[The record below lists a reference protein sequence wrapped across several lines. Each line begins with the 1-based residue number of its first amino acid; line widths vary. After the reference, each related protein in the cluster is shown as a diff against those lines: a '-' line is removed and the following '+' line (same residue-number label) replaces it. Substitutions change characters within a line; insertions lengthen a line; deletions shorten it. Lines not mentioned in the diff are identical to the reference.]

1 MHRLILAMI
10 AIAAISGFAGSAAA
24 QSFPSR
30 PFTMILPFAAGG
42 PTDVIARVIGERMGQ
57 SLGQPVVIENVT
69 GAGGTIAAGRVAR
82 AAPDGY
88 TLDLATWSTHVVTP
102 VLYQLQYD
110 VFRDFE
116 PVAWLTQTPLLL
128 VSRKDIPANDLKE
141 LVAWLKSNAVL
152 LGSAGGTDQVAGYLL
167 QQHTGAKIQ
176 VVPYR
181 GLAPAMQDLLAGR
194 IDLLFDQPS
203 DAMPQIRSGTI
214 KGYAVTRSNRAAVAP
229 DIPTVDEAGLPG
241 LHITPWHSLWVPKG
255 TPPAVIAKLNAAA
268 MEALADAAV
277 RNRLST
283 IGQEVVPRE
292 QQTPEALAAY
302 YKSETDTWWP
312 IIKAAGIKAEWARR
326 LDGSGRYANR
336 SFALVRAFAASSSRF
351 FAGLAVSSASRRR
364 WAAPVTSSTARANAA
379 SLARDGCVNPLS
391 LRTNCSADARTS
403 SSVAGGSKLKSV
415 RIFRHMVPPFL
426 AAG

>member
-1 MHRLILAMI
+1 MCRLVLAMI
-10 AIAAISGFAGSAAA
+10 ALAAISGFAGSAEA

-30 PFTMILPFAAGG
+30 PITMIVPFAAGG

-110 VFRDFE
+110 VFRDFD
-116 PVAWLTQTPLLL
+116 PVIWLTQTPLLL
-128 VSRKDIPANDLKE
+128 VSRKDIPANNLKE
-141 LVAWLKSNAVL
+141 LVAWLKSNPVL
-152 LGSAGGTDQVAGYLL
+152 LGSAGGTDQVAGFLL
-167 QQHTGAKIQ
+167 QQQTGAKIQ

-214 KGYAVTRSNRAAVAP
+214 KGYAVTRSSRAAVAP

-241 LHITPWHSLWVPKG
+241 LHIAPWHSLWVPKS

-268 MEALADAAV
+268 VDALADPAV
-277 RNRLST
+277 RNRLSA

-292 QQTPEALAAY
+292 QQAPEALAAY
-302 YKSETDTWWP
+302 YKAETDTWWP
-312 IIKAAGIKAEWARR
+312 IIKAAGIKAE
-326 LDGSGRYANR
+326 
-336 SFALVRAFAASSSRF
+336 
-351 FAGLAVSSASRRR
+351 
-364 WAAPVTSSTARANAA
+364 
-379 SLARDGCVNPLS
+379 
-391 LRTNCSADARTS
+391 
-403 SSVAGGSKLKSV
+403 
-415 RIFRHMVPPFL
+415 
-426 AAG
+426 

>member
-1 MHRLILAMI
+1 MRRMVLAMI
-10 AIAAISGFAGSAAA
+10 AVAATSGFIGSAEA

-30 PFTMILPFAAGG
+30 PITMIVPFAAGG

-116 PVAWLTQTPLLL
+116 PVVWLTQTPLLL
-128 VSRKDIPANDLKE
+128 VSRKDIPANNLRE
-141 LVAWLKSNAVL
+141 LVGWLKGNPVL

-167 QQHTGAKIQ
+167 QQQTGAKIQ

-203 DAMPQIRSGTI
+203 DAVPQIRSGTI
-214 KGYAVTRSNRAAVAP
+214 KGYAVTASHRAEVAS

-241 LHITPWHSLWVPKG
+241 LHISPWHSLWVPKG

-268 MEALADAAV
+268 MDALADAAV
-277 RNRLST
+277 RKRLGDV
-283 IGQEVVPRE
+283 GQDIVPRE
-292 QQTPEALAAY
+292 QQTPDALAAY

-312 IIKAAGIKAEWARR
+312 IIKAAGIKAE
-326 LDGSGRYANR
+326 
-336 SFALVRAFAASSSRF
+336 
-351 FAGLAVSSASRRR
+351 
-364 WAAPVTSSTARANAA
+364 
-379 SLARDGCVNPLS
+379 
-391 LRTNCSADARTS
+391 
-403 SSVAGGSKLKSV
+403 
-415 RIFRHMVPPFL
+415 
-426 AAG
+426 

>member
-1 MHRLILAMI
+1 MHRLVLAMT
-10 AIAAISGFAGSAAA
+10 AIAAISGCAGNAAA

-30 PFTMILPFAAGG
+30 PITMIVPFAAGG

-141 LVAWLKSNAVL
+141 LVAWLKSNPVL

-167 QQHTGAKIQ
+167 QQQTGAKIQ

-214 KGYAVTRSNRAAVAP
+214 KGYAVTASTRAAVAP

-241 LHITPWHSLWVPKG
+241 LHISPWHSLWLPKG

-268 MEALADAAV
+268 IDALADPAV
-277 RNRLST
+277 RKRLGDV
-283 IGQEVVPRE
+283 GQDIVPRE

-302 YKSETDTWWP
+302 YKSETDKWWP
-312 IIKAAGIKAEWARR
+312 IIKAAGIKAE
-326 LDGSGRYANR
+326 
-336 SFALVRAFAASSSRF
+336 
-351 FAGLAVSSASRRR
+351 
-364 WAAPVTSSTARANAA
+364 
-379 SLARDGCVNPLS
+379 
-391 LRTNCSADARTS
+391 
-403 SSVAGGSKLKSV
+403 
-415 RIFRHMVPPFL
+415 
-426 AAG
+426 

>member
-1 MHRLILAMI
+1 MHRLVLAMT
-10 AIAAISGFAGSAAA
+10 AIAAISGCAGSAAA

-30 PFTMILPFAAGG
+30 PITMIVPFAAGG

-110 VFRDFE
+110 VFRDFA

-128 VSRKDIPANDLKE
+128 VSRKDIPANDLQE
-141 LVAWLKSNAVL
+141 LVAWLKSNPVL
-152 LGSAGGTDQVAGYLL
+152 LGSAGGTDQVAGFLL
-167 QQHTGAKIQ
+167 QQQTGAKIQ

-203 DAMPQIRSGTI
+203 DAVPQIRSGTI
-214 KGYAVTRSNRAAVAP
+214 KGYAVTASIRAAVAP

-241 LHITPWHSLWVPKG
+241 LHISPWHSLWLPKG

-268 MEALADAAV
+268 IDALADPAV
-277 RNRLST
+277 RKRLGDV
-283 IGQEVVPRE
+283 GQDIVPRE

-302 YKSETDTWWP
+302 YKSETDKWWP
-312 IIKAAGIKAEWARR
+312 IIKAAGIKAE
-326 LDGSGRYANR
+326 
-336 SFALVRAFAASSSRF
+336 
-351 FAGLAVSSASRRR
+351 
-364 WAAPVTSSTARANAA
+364 
-379 SLARDGCVNPLS
+379 
-391 LRTNCSADARTS
+391 
-403 SSVAGGSKLKSV
+403 
-415 RIFRHMVPPFL
+415 
-426 AAG
+426 

>member
-1 MHRLILAMI
+1 MHRLVLAMI
-10 AIAAISGFAGSAAA
+10 AVAATLGFAGGAQA

-30 PFTMILPFAAGG
+30 PITMIVPFAAGG

-116 PVAWLTQTPLLL
+116 PVVWLTQTPLLL

-141 LVAWLKSNAVL
+141 LVGWLKGNANPVL
-152 LGSAGGTDQVAGYLL
+152 LGSAGGTDQVAGFLL
-167 QQHTGAKIQ
+167 QQQTGAKIQ

-214 KGYAVTRSNRAAVAP
+214 KGYAVTASNRAAVAP

-241 LHITPWHSLWVPKG
+241 LHISRLAFAVGAKG
-255 TPPAVIAKLNAAA
+255 H
-268 MEALADAAV
+268 
-277 RNRLST
+277 
-283 IGQEVVPRE
+283 
-292 QQTPEALAAY
+292 
-302 YKSETDTWWP
+302 
-312 IIKAAGIKAEWARR
+312 AAGGHLKAQCCRR
-326 LDGSGRYANR
+326 RTRSPIPPYANG
-336 SFALVRAFAASSSRF
+336 SVMSVRTSCRASSRRRKRWRLITNPKPINGGRSSRP
-351 FAGLAVSSASRRR
+351 LASRRSR
-364 WAAPVTSSTARANAA
+364 GLGLTDPTVTQIVPSPFHALLQLQPRG
-379 SLARDGCVNPLS
+379 SLPGSPFPAI
-391 LRTNCSADARTS
+391 A
-403 SSVAGGSKLKSV
+403 AGGGP
-415 RIFRHMVPPFL
+415 RP
-426 AAG
+426 

>member
-1 MHRLILAMI
+1 MHRLVLAMI
-10 AIAAISGFAGSAAA
+10 AVAATSGFAGSAEA

-30 PFTMILPFAAGG
+30 PVTMIVPFAAGG

-116 PVAWLTQTPLLL
+116 PVIWLTQTPLLL

-141 LVAWLKSNAVL
+141 LVGWLKSNPVL

-167 QQHTGAKIQ
+167 QQQTGANIQ
-176 VVPYR
+176 IVPYR

-214 KGYAVTRSNRAAVAP
+214 KGYAVTASSRAAIAA

-241 LHITPWHSLWVPKG
+241 LHISPWHSLWVPKA
-255 TPPAVIAKLNAAA
+255 TLPAVIAKLNAAA
-268 MEALADAAV
+268 IDALADPAV
-277 RNRLST
+277 RKRLGDV
-283 IGQEVVPRE
+283 GQEIVPR
-292 QQTPEALAAY
+292 QRQTPEALAAY
-302 YKSETDTWWP
+302 YKSETDKWWP
-312 IIKAAGIKAEWARR
+312 IIKAAGIKAE
-326 LDGSGRYANR
+326 
-336 SFALVRAFAASSSRF
+336 
-351 FAGLAVSSASRRR
+351 
-364 WAAPVTSSTARANAA
+364 
-379 SLARDGCVNPLS
+379 
-391 LRTNCSADARTS
+391 
-403 SSVAGGSKLKSV
+403 
-415 RIFRHMVPPFL
+415 
-426 AAG
+426 

>member
-1 MHRLILAMI
+1 MHRFVLAAMTV
-10 AIAAISGFAGSAAA
+10 AAISGCAGSAEA

-30 PFTMILPFAAGG
+30 PITMIVPFAAGG

-116 PVAWLTQTPLLL
+116 PVVWLTQTPLLL
-128 VSRKDIPANDLKE
+128 VSRQDIPANDLQA
-141 LVAWLKSNAVL
+141 LVGWLKNKSDPVL

-167 QQHTGAKIQ
+167 QQQTGAKIQ
-176 VVPYR
+176 IVPYR
-181 GLAPAMQDLLAGR
+181 GLAPAMQDILAGR

-214 KGYAVTRSNRAAVAP
+214 KGYAVTASRRATVAS

-241 LHITPWHSLWVPKG
+241 LHISPWHSLWVPKG
-255 TPPAVIAKLNAAA
+255 TPPAIVAKLNAAA
-268 MEALADAAV
+268 IDALADSAV
-277 RNRLST
+277 RQRLGDV
-283 IGQEVVPRE
+283 GQDIVPRE
-292 QQTPEALAAY
+292 RQTPEALAAY
-302 YKSETDTWWP
+302 YKSETDKWWP
-312 IIKAAGIKAEWARR
+312 IIKAAGIKAE
-326 LDGSGRYANR
+326 
-336 SFALVRAFAASSSRF
+336 
-351 FAGLAVSSASRRR
+351 
-364 WAAPVTSSTARANAA
+364 
-379 SLARDGCVNPLS
+379 
-391 LRTNCSADARTS
+391 
-403 SSVAGGSKLKSV
+403 
-415 RIFRHMVPPFL
+415 
-426 AAG
+426 

>member
-1 MHRLILAMI
+1 MHRLVLAMT

-30 PFTMILPFAAGG
+30 PITMIVPFAAGG

-116 PVAWLTQTPLLL
+116 PVVWLTQTPLLL
-128 VSRKDIPANDLKE
+128 VSRKDIPANDLQG
-141 LVAWLKSNAVL
+141 AGWLAEE
-152 LGSAGGTDQVAGYLL
+152 
-167 QQHTGAKIQ
+167 
-176 VVPYR
+176 
-181 GLAPAMQDLLAGR
+181 
-194 IDLLFDQPS
+194 
-203 DAMPQIRSGTI
+203 QIRSRAARQRRRHRSGGGLICSSNRPARKSRSCRIAGSLRRCRICWRAASICCSTSRP
-214 KGYAVTRSNRAAVAP
+214 TRCRKFAAARSKATRLRRVSRAAVAS

-241 LHITPWHSLWVPKG
+241 LHISPWHSLWVPKG

-268 MEALADAAV
+268 MDALADPAV
-277 RNRLST
+277 RKRLGDV
-283 IGQEVVPRE
+283 GQDIVPRE

-302 YKSETDTWWP
+302 YKSETDKWWP
-312 IIKAAGIKAEWARR
+312 IIKAAGIKCPVEHDPEKVDTGFRI
-326 LDGSGRYANR
+326 R
-336 SFALVRAFAASSSRF
+336 S
-351 FAGLAVSSASRRR
+351 
-364 WAAPVTSSTARANAA
+364 
-379 SLARDGCVNPLS
+379 
-391 LRTNCSADARTS
+391 CSN
-403 SSVAGGSKLKSV
+403 
-415 RIFRHMVPPFL
+415 
-426 AAG
+426 